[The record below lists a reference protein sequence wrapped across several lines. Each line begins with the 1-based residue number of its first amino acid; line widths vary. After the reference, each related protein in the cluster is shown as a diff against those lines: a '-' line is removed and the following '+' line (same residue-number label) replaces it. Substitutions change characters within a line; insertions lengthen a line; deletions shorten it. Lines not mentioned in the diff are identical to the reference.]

1 MTVKCTHIL
10 VWQHYTSQ
18 WSILPL
24 PTTMKIQKLKYT
36 DVQSLQQQ
44 KPIFIILQV
53 CDLKLCLC
61 VWCDCVC
68 QQHIT
73 HTPSC
78 MRIRSIRLKVSA
90 AGCSNKQH
98 VAEATITI
106 TTTATITAAMRA
118 ITTTGISATS
128 IREILWKW
136 EHTKDGCVRI
146 WKTRPRQKQAAT
158 ANKKK
163 YYKNFAKIIVKGKT
177 K

>member
-136 EHTKDGCVRI
+136 EHTKDRTAVFAYEKQGQD
-146 WKTRPRQKQAAT
+146 KNRQLQPT
-158 ANKKK
+158 KK
-163 YYKNFAKIIVKGKT
+163 NITKILQK
-177 K
+177 